1 MATESRLQV
10 EVRNCQVDCVYF
22 NLILADYLEGHFSSV
37 NFYFFWDAK
46 RKHL

>member
-1 MATESRLQV
+1 MQLKAGCKFESEIV
-10 EVRNCQVDCVYF
+10 
-22 NLILADYLEGHFSSV
+22 NLILADYLEGHSSSV